1 MSKKRKKVKSSSS
14 KRKNNIRVVSGK
26 ELSKIEKLG
35 IDLAAGLSK
44 DEVSKIEKQGIN
56 IRENNAKFDLRA
68 YSEKFWNSPTG
79 ISIKANV
86 EGKPDP
92 YAVKVNVFDEAK
104 KLKNFNELERFI
116 DQFMPGVSA
125 ADAGTIIT
133 KYIKDHWT
141 LFKIL
146 KDPEYHGEVFKLLH
160 WIDTKKGGAPAAY
173 NHRVLRIFAAKTGY
187 KIPPTIKTFQNEIT
201 IIKDHFGMSRK
212 KTGKYKREQLEAAAA
227 KLEAK
232 KFPG

>member
-1 MSKKRKKVKSSSS
+1 MSKKRKKVKSLSS

-44 DEVSKIEKQGIN
+44 EEVSKIEKQEIN
-56 IRENNAKFDLRA
+56 IRKNNAKINLRKFDYLSEFDLRA
-68 YSEKFWNSPTG
+68 D
-79 ISIKANV
+79 A
-86 EGKPDP
+86 
-92 YAVKVNVFDEAK
+92 AK
-104 KLKNFNELERFI
+104 QKDMFSRIYVDNIFEQAKRLKNFNELERFI
-116 DQFMPGVSA
+116 EHFMPGVSA
-125 ADAGTIIT
+125 ADAGTIIA
-133 KYIKDHWT
+133 KYTKDHWT

>member
-1 MSKKRKKVKSSSS
+1 MSKKRKKVKSLSS

-44 DEVSKIEKQGIN
+44 EEVSKIEKQGIN
-56 IRENNAKFDLRA
+56 IRKNNAKINSKEFDYLGEFDLRA
-68 YSEKFWNSPTG
+68 D
-79 ISIKANV
+79 A
-86 EGKPDP
+86 
-92 YAVKVNVFDEAK
+92 AK
-104 KLKNFNELERFI
+104 QKDMFSRIYVDNIFEQAKRLKNFNELERFI
-116 DQFMPGVSA
+116 EHFMPGVSA
-125 ADAGTIIT
+125 ADAGTIIA
-133 KYIKDHWT
+133 KYTKDHWT

>member
-44 DEVSKIEKQGIN
+44 EEVSKIEKQGIN
-56 IRENNAKFDLRA
+56 IRKNNAKINLRKFDYLSEFDLRA
-68 YSEKFWNSPTG
+68 D
-79 ISIKANV
+79 A
-86 EGKPDP
+86 
-92 YAVKVNVFDEAK
+92 AK
-104 KLKNFNELERFI
+104 QKDMFSRIYVDNIFEQAKRLKNFNELERFI
-116 DQFMPGVSA
+116 EHFMPGVSA
-125 ADAGTIIT
+125 ADAGTIIA
-133 KYIKDHWT
+133 KYTKDHWT

-201 IIKDHFGMSRK
+201 IIKDHFDMSRK

>member
-44 DEVSKIEKQGIN
+44 EEVSKIEKQGIN
-56 IRENNAKFDLRA
+56 IRKNNAKINLKKFDYLNEFDLRA
-68 YSEKFWNSPTG
+68 D
-79 ISIKANV
+79 A
-86 EGKPDP
+86 
-92 YAVKVNVFDEAK
+92 AK
-104 KLKNFNELERFI
+104 QKDMFSRIYVDNIFEQAKRLKNFNELERFI
-116 DQFMPGVSA
+116 EHFMPGVSA
-125 ADAGTIIT
+125 ADAGTIIA
-133 KYIKDHWT
+133 KYTKDHWT

-160 WIDTKKGGAPAAY
+160 WIDTKNGGAPAAY

-187 KIPPTIKTFQNEIT
+187 KIPPSIKTFQNEIT